1 MRQIQ
6 PPNNCVNKA
15 RIREVAETLV
25 RSVFVHLRGVLAVVN
40 LDSGQGYF
48 KKIAFFSKKDSDLE
62 KPRLG
67 FGFPCREK
75 PSERDCVAI
84 MPWDCKTP
92 AADVDGHK
100 LGVLKEALP
109 HL

>member
-1 MRQIQ
+1 MRFR
-6 PPNNCVNKA
+6 N
-15 RIREVAETLV
+15 
-25 RSVFVHLRGVLAVVN
+25 
-40 LDSGQGYF
+40 
-48 KKIAFFSKKDSDLE
+48 KDSDLE
-62 KPRLG
+62 KPRLR

-84 MPWDCKTP
+84 TPWDCKTP